1 MITID
6 EYIQQKKD
14 SLRVSDEELAG
25 MRELYAVIYAWYQT
39 ESERIFHR
47 KFGAEEEA
55 RKESEDLK
63 NGVITIPRGSNYPDP
78 LSEYRLSYDQLH
90 AFRAT
95 LPQPERAT
103 VEELLEIGRMMAC
116 GGHQERYFQEETC
129 WNGETVRLGD
139 LARAIM
145 RDRNPFPKEYDPSNP
160 IELTDGCMPS
170 VEFDC
175 LAGTPKKYRFQLP
188 RKVLFPKERG
198 SDCFVMGVREQ
209 KLTDTRYQQWAEKFF
224 ADARNSGSVVLAD
237 LNRSLIPD
245 NEWENNI
252 VTFWNARALH
262 IEPILDEHN
271 VVNRWA
277 EISISKLLIGAG
289 GDRWKAA
296 ISYTNHTDTVQEF
309 IIHKGQFIENSEM
322 GTGVQNVAVAREYS
336 VAVPAQTSEELLV
349 DIYCANEPLHSPCGL
364 SGNLTNLRVDCAFDG
379 QGQLWAILNN
389 PLI

>member
-25 MRELYAVIYAWYQT
+25 MRELYAVIYAWYQI
-39 ESERIFHR
+39 ESERAFHR
-47 KFGAEEEA
+47 KFGTEEEA
-55 RKESEDLK
+55 REESDNLK
-63 NGVITIPRGSNYPDP
+63 SGAITRPRGSNYPDP
-78 LSEYRLSYDQLH
+78 LSDYRLNYDRLH
-90 AFRAT
+90 AFRAA

-129 WNGETVRLGD
+129 WNGESVRLGD
-139 LARAIM
+139 LARAII
-145 RDRNPFPKEYDPSNP
+145 RNRKNVTKDDDPSDP
-160 IELTDGCMPS
+160 IELTDGNMPP
-170 VEFDC
+170 VEYDC
-175 LAGTPKKYRFQLP
+175 LAGSPKKYRFQLP
-188 RKVLFPKERG
+188 RKVLFPKQRG

-209 KLTDTRYQQWAEKFF
+209 KLTDTIYQQWAEKFF
-224 ADARNSGSVVLAD
+224 ADARSNGCVVLAD
-237 LNRSLIPD
+237 LNRCLIP
-245 NEWENNI
+245 ENDLEKNI
-252 VTFWNARALH
+252 VTFWNAKALH
-262 IEPILDEHN
+262 IEPIRDEN
-271 VVNRWA
+271 NLANRWA
-277 EISISKLLIGAG
+277 YLSITNLLIGAG
-289 GDRWKAA
+289 GEQWKAA
-296 ISYTNHTDTVQEF
+296 ISYANHTDTVQEF

-364 SGNLTNLRVDCAFDG
+364 RGNLTNLRVDCAFDG